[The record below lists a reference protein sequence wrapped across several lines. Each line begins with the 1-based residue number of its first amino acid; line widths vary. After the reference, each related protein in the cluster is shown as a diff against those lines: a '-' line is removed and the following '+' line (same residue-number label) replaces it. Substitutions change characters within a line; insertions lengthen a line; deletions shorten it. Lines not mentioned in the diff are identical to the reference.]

1 MKIKLPQTLRLN
13 SLLYNKKFTVIL
25 SIILAFS
32 LWLGIAMVEK
42 PIREKTFTDLNLS
55 VSLEGTDAEKMGLS
69 IFSDVSSQK
78 FSVTVSGP
86 NYLVS
91 ELEADDFILSVPTD
105 DINSAY
111 EYTLDV
117 VAKTNVSDSELK
129 IKSVSPP
136 SVILNVD
143 YNDKVDFVYQPDK
156 EDNEYFIELDNI
168 NVNTEAGYVLGDT
181 IIPDT
186 HKTLSI
192 EGPRKLIEKIGYISA
207 YLDVNQT
214 LDSTKDFDTDVV
226 LYGSNESILYRFTP
240 DGTVYD
246 GNNNVILN
254 SYLKMSFTS
263 VKVTQEILKQ
273 KEVECK
279 AKFTNL
285 PSGLSADDISY
296 RLDRN
301 KVTIVGHPEIVDK
314 ITELSNEALN
324 FKDVSPSSNK
334 FKKLIATPD
343 GVTILDDNKDINITV
358 DTSKFLE
365 KTLTINNIKYNGVG
379 DGLKVTNSNQNV
391 SIKICGPRDII
402 RKIKA
407 SDLSV
412 SVNLDGKTSGT
423 HTVELSIKSEKYDSI
438 WLVGTQ
444 NIKVEIK

>member
-13 SLLYNKKFTVIL
+13 NLLYNKKFTVVL
-25 SIILAFS
+25 SIVLAFS

-55 VSLEGTDAEKMGLS
+55 VSLEGTVAEKKGLS

-105 DINSAY
+105 EINSAY

-117 VAKTNVSDSELK
+117 IAKTNVSDSELK
-129 IKSVSPP
+129 IKAVSPP

-143 YNDKVDFVYQPDK
+143 YNEKVDFVYQPNK
-156 EDNEYFIELDNI
+156 EDNKYSIVLDNI
-168 NVNTEAGYVLGDT
+168 NVNAGEGYVLGNT
-181 IIPDT
+181 IIPET

-192 EGPRKLIEKIGYISA
+192 EGPRKIIEKIGSVSA
-207 YLDVNQT
+207 YLDVNET
-214 LDSTKDFDTDVV
+214 LFSSKAFDTDVV
-226 LYGSNESILYRFTP
+226 LYGSNKSVLYRFTP

-263 VKVTQEILKQ
+263 VKVTQEIFKQ

-296 RLDRN
+296 RLDRS
-301 KVTIVGHPEIVDK
+301 KVTIAGLPEIVDK
-314 ITELSNEALN
+314 ITEVSNEAIN

-334 FKKLIATPD
+334 FKKSFETPE
-343 GVTILDDNKDINITV
+343 GVSILDENKDINITV
-358 DTSKFLE
+358 DTSKFSE
-365 KTLTINNIKYNGVG
+365 KSFTINNVKYNGLD
-379 DGLKVTNSNQNV
+379 DGLKITNNNQAV

-407 SDLSV
+407 SDFSV
-412 SVNLDGKTSGT
+412 SVNLEGKSSGT
-423 HTVELSIKSEKYDSI
+423 HTVELSIKSEKYNSI

-444 NIKVEIK
+444 TIKVEIK